1 MALILS
7 NLNGFVEYR
16 VGQKTRTKLMAI
28 ILSKLNRFS
37 IFFTGIFYSKFAAK
51 FLLKISPHFAYAA
64 RLYTL

>member
-37 IFFTGIFYSKFAAK
+37 IFSLEYFIANLQQSFY
-51 FLLKISPHFAYAA
+51 
-64 RLYTL
+64 